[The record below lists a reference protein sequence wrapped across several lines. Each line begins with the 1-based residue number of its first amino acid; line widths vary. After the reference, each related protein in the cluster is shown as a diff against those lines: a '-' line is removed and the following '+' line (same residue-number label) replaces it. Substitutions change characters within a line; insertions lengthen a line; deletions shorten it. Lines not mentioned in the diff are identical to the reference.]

1 MLEALGLD
9 TLAENT
15 YRLLLTNNDL
25 DIEGIARELA
35 VSPDEIRL
43 ALDRLAELA
52 LLRPSW
58 ESPGTLRPVKP
69 DVGLQLLLERQQA
82 ELLRQQHQLAE
93 SRTAI
98 SQLVSEYSGPGM
110 SGPSCEPLR
119 GMDAIQARIEQLAS
133 RATAEVATFMPG
145 GPQDAEL
152 IKAAMVVDQQVLE
165 RGVAIR
171 TIALD
176 SAHRH
181 PGTMAYLRWLTEAGA
196 QVRTAPALPLRMLIY
211 DRRVALLPIDPL
223 HSAAGA
229 VQVTDRGTLTAV
241 LALFEQF
248 WGSAAPLDAEPAG
261 PAGDDP
267 GLSRQEHELLR
278 LLMAGLTDEG
288 AGRQLGLS
296 PRTIRRMM
304 ADIMKRLDARSR
316 FEAGARAAER
326 KWV

>member
-1 MLEALGLD
+1 MD

-58 ESPGTLRPVKP
+58 ESPGTLRPVQP

-152 IKAAMVVDQQVLE
+152 IKAAMLIDQQVLE

-181 PGTMAYLRWLTEAGA
+181 PGTLAYLRWLTEAGA

-211 DRRVALLPIDPL
+211 DRRVALLPIDP
-223 HSAAGA
+223 HNSAAGA

-248 WGSAAPLDAEPAG
+248 WASAAPLDAAPAAPAG

-267 GLSRQEHELLR
+267 GLSRQERELLR

-326 KWV
+326 KWI